1 MSFKLFEEISA
12 LIPADCG
19 LTKIEAE
26 GPQLVVYIKEIANFY
41 KDPFLMNK
49 IATIAKKKIALRC
62 DASVL
67 KPEKEALAKIKTL
80 IPEEAG
86 VTNINFDKP
95 FNEVIIEAL
104 KPGIVIGK
112 LGMVS
117 KSIILETGWTPRIL
131 RAPTSPS
138 EVIKAIRNS
147 MLNNSEDRKK
157 FLNHLGKKMMTAAVT
172 KSNCEW
178 IKITALG
185 AFKEV
190 GRSCLLLQTP
200 KSNVIIDCGL
210 NIDTSDP
217 QRAYPLLNAMNLTFD
232 QIDAVIITHAHLDHV
247 GFLPYLFKYGY
258 EGPVY
263 CTPPTRDLMVLLQQD
278 CLHVMNSEG
287 KGCPF
292 DEKDVKKE
300 LLHMVTRD
308 YGEVTD
314 VTPEVKFTFF
324 NAGHVLGSTSVH
336 LHIGDGSHNLVC
348 SGDIKY
354 GKTMLFDPAETRFPR
369 VDTLLMEA
377 TYGAKE
383 DIKPTIEE
391 AGAKIEQIIRQT
403 IERKGKVLIPV
414 LAVGRAQEIMLVL
427 EEKLKDLKIPIYIDG
442 MSREATAIHTVY
454 PEFLRYNVQ
463 KKILQNHS
471 PFENDMFISMAGK
484 NRREIIESDQPC
496 VIIAP
501 SGMLSGGASLEFLKL
516 LAGDEKS
523 SLIFVGYQAAT
534 SMGRKI
540 QNGDKDVAV
549 MAGTKTNVV
558 KIKLQIHTVDG
569 YSGHSDRLQLMAY
582 VKNMRPRPSRI
593 IMNHG
598 DEAKCE
604 ELARALN
611 KIFHIKT
618 DAPMNLDTIRLK

>member
-1 MSFKLFEEISA
+1 MSFKLYEEIGT
-12 LIPADCG
+12 LIPPECE

-26 GPQLVVYIKEIANFY
+26 GPQIVIFVKSISNFY
-41 KDPFLMNK
+41 KDPLLMNR
-49 IATIAKKKIALRC
+49 IAALAKKKIALRC
-62 DASVL
+62 DSSVL
-67 KPEKEALAKIKTL
+67 KPEKEALEKIKNL
-80 IPEEAG
+80 IPEDAG
-86 VTNINFDKP
+86 VTEIKFDKP
-95 FNEVIIEAL
+95 FNEVVIEAM
-104 KPGIVIGK
+104 KPGVVIGK
-112 LGMVS
+112 LGSVS
-117 KSIILETGWTPRIL
+117 KSIILETGWTPKIL
-131 RAPTSPS
+131 RSPTSPS
-138 EVIKAIRNS
+138 EIIKAIRNS
-147 MLNNSEDRKK
+147 TLNNGEDRKK
-157 FLNHLGKKMMTAAVT
+157 FLNHLGKKMLTAAAT
-172 KSNCEW
+172 KSTCEW

-247 GFLPYLFKYGY
+247 GFVPYLFKYGY
-258 EGPVY
+258 EGPIY

-292 DEKDVKKE
+292 DEKDIKKE
-300 LLHMVTRD
+300 LLHIVTRD

-314 VTPEVKFTFF
+314 VTPEVKFTFY
-324 NAGHVLGSTSVH
+324 NAGHVLGSASVH

-354 GKTMLFDPAETRFPR
+354 GRTMLFDPAETKFPR
-369 VDTLLMEA
+369 IDTLMMEA

-391 AGAKIEQIIRQT
+391 AGSKIENIIRQT
-403 IERKGKVLIPV
+403 VERKGKVLIPV

-427 EEKLKDLKIPIYIDG
+427 EEKLRDLKIPIYIDG

-484 NRREIIESDQPC
+484 NRREIIESDESC
-496 VIIAP
+496 VILAP

-516 LAGDEKS
+516 MAEDDKN

-534 SMGRKI
+534 SLGRKI
-540 QNGDKDVAV
+540 QNGEKEVPV
-549 MAGTKTNVV
+549 MDRTKTRT
-558 KIKLQIHTVDG
+558 IKVNMQIHTVDG
-569 YSGHSDRLQLMAY
+569 YSGHSDRLQLMSY
-582 VKNMRPRPSRI
+582 VKNLRPRPLRI

-611 KIFHIKT
+611 KVFHVKT
-618 DAPMNLDTIRLK
+618 DAPMNLDSIRLK